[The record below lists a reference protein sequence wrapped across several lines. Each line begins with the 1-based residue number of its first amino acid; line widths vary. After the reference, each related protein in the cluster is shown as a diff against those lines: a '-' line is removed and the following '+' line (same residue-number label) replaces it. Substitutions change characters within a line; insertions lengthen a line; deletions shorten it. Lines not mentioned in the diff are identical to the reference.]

1 MGYGKEPGAYLA
13 PDRIRDIIR
22 YTIMYY
28 LLNFDTYNI
37 NTIKPVIT
45 VRNYHAF
52 EKESGTEYRIKRT
65 YCGIENLHDCTERI
79 VSMLM
84 YHMSIVFD
92 SSRTFTECDV
102 KCDIEQIGNLRILIV
117 RLSLW

>member
-28 LLNFDTYNI
+28 LLQFDTYNI
-37 NTIKPVIT
+37 NTIKPVIM
-45 VRNYHAF
+45 VRNYHAL
-52 EKESGTEYRIKRT
+52 EKESGTEYRIKCT
-65 YCGIENLHDCTERI
+65 HCGIENLHDCTERI
-79 VSMLM
+79 VSVLM

-92 SSRTFTECDV
+92 SSRTFTECNV
-102 KCDIEQIGNLRILIV
+102 QCDIEQIGNLKILIV